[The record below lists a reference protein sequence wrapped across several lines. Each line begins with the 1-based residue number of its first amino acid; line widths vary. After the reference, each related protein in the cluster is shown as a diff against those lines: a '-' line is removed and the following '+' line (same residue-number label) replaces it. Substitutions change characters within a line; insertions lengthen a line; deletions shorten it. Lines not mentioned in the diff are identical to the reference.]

1 MISVENLPIIK
12 QLQAE
17 CDLNRLVRNHTDVL
31 LMVFKIAADETGLIS
46 LFGTGY
52 EKTNKE
58 ALRAWVKKV
67 LLEHPHHVSLPKLR
81 DMLEKKLM
89 SFSQSWL

>member
-1 MISVENLPIIK
+1 MISVESLPIIK

-31 LMVFKIAADETGLIS
+31 MMVFKIASYETGLVS

-58 ALRAWVKKV
+58 ALRVWVKNV
-67 LLEHPHHVSLPKLR
+67 LLENAGYVSLPRLR

-89 SFSQSWL
+89 SFSQGWL

>member
-1 MISVENLPIIK
+1 MINVENLPIIK

-31 LMVFKIAADETGLIS
+31 LMVFKIASDETGLIS

-58 ALRAWVKKV
+58 ALRVWVKKV
-67 LLEHPHHVSLPKLR
+67 LLEHSHHTSLPKLR
-81 DMLEKKLM
+81 DMLERKLM

>member
-31 LMVFKIAADETGLIS
+31 LMVFKIAPDEPGLVS

-58 ALRAWVKKV
+58 ALRVWVKKM
-67 LLEHPHHVSLPKLR
+67 LLEHPHHVSLPRLR
-81 DMLEKKLM
+81 DMLERKLM
-89 SFSQSWL
+89 SFSQGWL

>member
-1 MISVENLPIIK
+1 MIRLENLPIIK
-12 QLQAE
+12 QCQAE

-31 LMVFKIAADETGLIS
+31 LSVFKIASEDTSLVS

-58 ALRAWVKKV
+58 ALRVWVKKV
-67 LLEHPHHVSLPKLR
+67 LLEHPNYVSLPRLR
-81 DMLEKKLM
+81 DLLEKKLM
-89 SFSQSWL
+89 SFFEDWQ

>member
-1 MISVENLPIIK
+1 MIRVESLPMMN

-31 LMVFKIAADETGLIS
+31 LSVFKIESEETSLVS

-58 ALRAWVKKV
+58 ALRVWVKKV
-67 LLEHPHHVSLPKLR
+67 LVENPDFINLLKLR
-81 DMLEKKLM
+81 DLLEIKLK
-89 SFSQSWL
+89 SFCEDWQ